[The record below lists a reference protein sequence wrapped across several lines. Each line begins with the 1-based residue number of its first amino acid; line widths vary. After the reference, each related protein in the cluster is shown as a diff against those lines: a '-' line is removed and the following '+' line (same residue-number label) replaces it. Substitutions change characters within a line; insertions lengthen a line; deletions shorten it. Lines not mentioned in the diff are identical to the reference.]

1 VLLQLKLLLF
11 FTTFVALT
19 QKGMLVKLRLLL
31 LLVVFF
37 LTGFYTAA
45 LPYNTVAAVND
56 FTVYKNLAMRF
67 SSQTESDSAIL
78 YFQKALAEST
88 EIDSTATVLLYIAE
102 EYRTSG
108 SKEMALKI
116 ISQLEVIIGKEEYTN
131 KQLVYQFL
139 HLKGKIYS
147 DTGRYQEAIVLFDSA
162 IQFIEDNIG
171 RDAPGLV
178 KIVNYKGVTAYFLG
192 NQEMA
197 MQAYKKALHIAL
209 KNGMKNIDLADIFQ
223 NIGIGFIYK
232 GSFDSAL
239 FYLNQSKNLYE
250 ELFEEDDPVLSG
262 FYINYG
268 RILSMVGDV
277 SKAYDY
283 YLKAE
288 KIMDL
293 HTAKNDIKRGH
304 LQVNI
309 GSFLHLRNDYEKAL
323 IYFLNARQIYI
334 ENYPSNHPMNFTVAN
349 NLATIYN
356 QLGNY
361 DKAQQIASEA
371 LEQVTSPITK
381 TQLIRNIA
389 HAQAGKNQQELAIKS
404 YLKAIE
410 ISNTELGEK
419 HFETANSYV
428 ILADYYW
435 KLTNY
440 KEAYKNYIVA
450 YQIFELIFGQG
461 DTELADV
468 LLKLAI
474 CEMQLS
480 NYENALSL
488 IKEAESNLL
497 HYAIDSSG
505 QSVAANSFAN
515 IRLADVYYWWGTLY
529 HRWYEQQAD
538 PQKLKNSL
546 NYFYKATKLLDQVGL
561 YLTDE
566 SRILLNQDI
575 RDKLNEAF
583 VVAAKLNTIS
593 GDNSYIQDAFYFSE
607 KSRATV
613 LLTSIRKSEAMQL
626 SGISDSIAKRESNLR
641 EDLSLTQK
649 LKYEEQ
655 QKSFPNDFRL
665 AFLEKKQLE
674 IMRELEQLT
683 QYIQQNYPDYNA
695 LAFSAEVAS
704 LSDIQE
710 KIKPDETLIVYV
722 LAKKQAYAIVA
733 DHTSSHIIPLSDTD
747 SILSMTDQLLAQLKT
762 DFGQHGR
769 ADFDR
774 FSHSS
779 NGLYKAL
786 VADLIPFIGHKRL
799 IIIPD
804 GRLGYLP
811 FELLISEAQNDT
823 TKIDYRSLKYLVKE
837 YAISYQYSASIGFGR
852 QSKKSQANGRVLAV
866 VPNYSNFNAVDLVGR
881 THIQLNELPFA
892 KEESDAVLSHYNG
905 YLALGAKATKQAF
918 LEDASNYSI
927 LHLAM
932 HTIIDD
938 ENPMYSRLIFQQQ
951 SDSLDFYALG
961 TYELFGLRLNASMA
975 VLSACNTGYGKL
987 RQGEGIMSLTR
998 GFVHAGVPSIVMT
1011 NWEVNDQ
1018 ASAQLMESF
1027 YKYLS
1032 EGMDKDLALQKA
1044 KTDFLAQANQ
1054 LKAHPYF
1061 WASYVIIGNTEPIDF
1076 TIFSE
1081 RLNVLLL
1088 SGFVVVI
1095 LTFGFMAYNR
1105 RRKAS
1110 KRL

>member
-1 VLLQLKLLLF
+1 
-11 FTTFVALT
+11 
-19 QKGMLVKLRLLL
+19 MLVKSRLLI
-31 LLVVFF
+31 LLVLFC
-37 LTGFYTAA
+37 LTGFGSAA
-45 LPYNTVAAVND
+45 LPYNTIDTVNSY
-56 FTVYKNLAMRF
+56 TAYKKLALRY
-67 SSQTESDSAIL
+67 SSETQPDSAIY
-78 YFQKALAEST
+78 YFQKALEQSPA
-88 EIDSTATVLLYIAE
+88 IDSTAAALLYLAE
-102 EYRTSG
+102 ELRTNRN
-108 SKEMALKI
+108 KEKALDFI
-116 ISQLEVIIGKEEYTN
+116 MQLELIIDKGEYTD
-131 KQLVYQFL
+131 KQLFYQFL
-139 HLKGKIYS
+139 HLKGKLYS
-147 DTGRYQEAIVLFDSA
+147 DKGRYQEAIVLFDSA
-162 IQFIEDNIG
+162 IHFIENNFG
-171 RDAPGLV
+171 RNAPSLV
-178 KIVNYKGVTAYFLG
+178 KIVNYKGVTAYFQG
-192 NQEMA
+192 NQELA
-197 MQAYKKALHIAL
+197 MQAYSKALRIAL
-209 KNGMKNIDLADIFQ
+209 KNEMKNIDLADIYQ
-223 NIGIGFIYK
+223 NIGIGYIYR

-239 FYLNQSKNLYE
+239 LYLNQSKNLYE
-250 ELFEEDDPVLSG
+250 ALFAEDDPVLIG

-277 SKAYDY
+277 GSAYDY

-288 KIMDL
+288 QIMDL
-293 HTAKNDIKRGH
+293 HTMENDIKRAH

-309 GSFLHLRNDYEKAL
+309 GSYLQLRNDAEKAL
-323 IYFLNARQIYI
+323 VYYLNARRIYLDY
-334 ENYPSNHPMNFTVAN
+334 YPPNHPMNYTVAN
-349 NLATIYN
+349 NLANIHN

-371 LEQVTSPITK
+371 LDQVTSPITK

-389 HAQAGKNQQELAIKS
+389 HAQAGKNHQDSAIKS

-410 ISNTELGEK
+410 ISNTELGEE

-435 KLTNY
+435 KLANY

-450 YQIFELIFGQG
+450 YQIFEFIFGQG

-505 QSVAANSFAN
+505 QSVAANSFTN

-546 NYFYKATKLLDQVGL
+546 YYFHKGTKLLDLVGL
-561 YLTDE
+561 YITDE

-593 GDNSYIQDAFYFSE
+593 GVNSYTQDAFYFSE

-998 GFVHAGVPSIVMT
+998 GFVHAGVPTIVMT

-1032 EGMDKDLALQKA
+1032 DGMDKDLALQKA

>member
-1 VLLQLKLLLF
+1 
-11 FTTFVALT
+11 
-19 QKGMLVKLRLLL
+19 MLVKLRLLI
-31 LLVVFF
+31 LLVVIC
-37 LTGFYTAA
+37 LTCFGATA
-45 LPYNTVAAVND
+45 LPYNTIDTIATYTAD
-56 FTVYKNLAMRF
+56 KHLALRY
-67 SSQTESDSAIL
+67 SSQTQPDSAIF
-78 YFQKALAEST
+78 YFQKALERSPA
-88 EIDSTATVLLYIAE
+88 IDSTAAVLLYLAE
-102 EYRTSG
+102 EYRIQRENE
-108 SKEMALKI
+108 KALKYI
-116 ISQLEVIIGKEEYTN
+116 MQLELIIDEGEYTD
-131 KQLVYQFL
+131 KQLFYQFL
-139 HLKGKIYS
+139 HLKGKLYS
-147 DTGRYQEAIVLFDSA
+147 DTGRYREAIALFDSA
-162 IQFIEDNIG
+162 IRFIEETIG
-171 RDAPGLV
+171 RDAPSLI
-178 KIVNYKGVTAYFLG
+178 KIVNYKGVTAYFMG
-192 NQEMA
+192 NQELA
-197 MQAYKKALHIAL
+197 MQAYKKALRIAL
-209 KNGMKNIDLADIFQ
+209 KNEMKNIDLADIYQ
-223 NIGIGFIYK
+223 NIGIGYIYK

-239 FYLNQSKNLYE
+239 LYLNQSKNLYE
-250 ELFEEDDPVLSG
+250 ALFPEDDPVLSG

-268 RILSMVGDV
+268 RILSMAGDV
-277 SKAYDY
+277 GSAYDY

-288 KIMDL
+288 KIMDVHNL
-293 HTAKNDIKRGH
+293 ENDILNGH

-309 GSFLHLRNDYEKAL
+309 GSYLHLKNDYEKAL
-323 IYFLNARQIYI
+323 IYFLNAQDIYRK
-334 ENYPSNHPMNFTVAN
+334 NYESNHPFNITVSN

-356 QLGNY
+356 QLGDF
-361 DKAQQIASEA
+361 DKAQQIAGEA

-389 HAQAGKNQQELAIKS
+389 RAQAGKLQQELAIKS

-410 ISNTELGEK
+410 ISNKELGAK
-419 HFETANSYV
+419 HFETANSHV

-435 KLTNY
+435 ELTNY
-440 KEAYKNYIVA
+440 QEAYKNYVIA
-450 YQIFELIFGQG
+450 YQIFEMIFGHG

-468 LLKLAI
+468 LLKQAI
-474 CEMQLS
+474 CELHLT
-480 NYENALSL
+480 NYEHALAL
-488 IKEAESNLL
+488 IKDAESNLL
-497 HYAIDSSG
+497 YYVSDSSG
-505 QSVAANSFAN
+505 QSTTTNSFTN
-515 IRLADVYYWWGTLY
+515 IRLADVYYWWGKLY

-546 NYFYKATKLLDQVGL
+546 NYFHKATKLLDQVGL
-561 YLTDE
+561 YITDE

-593 GDNSYIQDAFYFSE
+593 GENSYIQDAFYFSE
-607 KSRATV
+607 KSRAAV
-613 LLTSIRKSEAMQL
+613 LLSSIRKSEAMQL
-626 SGISDSIAKRESNLR
+626 SGINDSIAKRESNLR
-641 EDLSLTQK
+641 EDLSLIQK

-655 QKSFPNDFRL
+655 QKSFPNEFRL

-674 IMRELEQLT
+674 IMREIEQLT
-683 QYIQQNYPDYNA
+683 NYIQQNYPDYNA
-695 LAFSAEVAS
+695 LAFSAEVVS
-704 LSDIQE
+704 LSDIQQ
-710 KIKPDETLIVYV
+710 KIQPDETLIAYI

-747 SILSMTDQLLAQLKT
+747 SVLDMTDQLLSQLKT

-769 ADFDR
+769 VDFNR

-823 TKIDYRSLKYLVKE
+823 TKIDYRSLNYLVKK
-837 YAISYQYSASIGFGR
+837 YAISYQYSATIGFGS
-852 QSKKSQANGRVLAV
+852 QSKKSQANGKVLAV
-866 VPNYSNFNAVDLVGR
+866 VPDYSNFSAVDLVGR
-881 THIQLNELPFA
+881 KHIQLNELPFA

-905 YLALGAKATKQAF
+905 YLALGAEATKQAF

-951 SDSLDFYALG
+951 SDSIDFYALG

-1076 TIFSE
+1076 PIFSE
-1081 RLNVLLL
+1081 RLIVLLL
-1088 SGFVVVI
+1088 SGFLIVI
-1095 LTFGFMAYNR
+1095 LMFGFMAYNR
-1105 RRKAS
+1105 RRKSS